1 MRRLRMPAHPGRSC
15 TGVGM
20 ATWTLLIYT
29 IPSEPSR
36 LRAAVW
42 RDVKKAGA
50 VYLRDG
56 VCALPERPETTAAFR
71 AIAERVRAS
80 NGQVTLVE
88 GARLDEARAVA
99 IVAEANA
106 TRAEEYREIAREA
119 ERFLAHTAR
128 EREHRLLT
136 EAELAVLEA
145 DLGKLRRWFE
155 QVSARDH
162 FGATGAEG
170 AVTLLARCDEAL
182 AEALDDVF
190 RRATE
195 GRP

>member
-1 MRRLRMPAHPGRSC
+1 M
-15 TGVGM
+15 V
-20 ATWTLLIYT
+20 TWTLLVYT
-29 IPSEPSR
+29 VPSEPSR

-56 VCALPERPETTAAFR
+56 VCALPERPETAAAFR

-80 NGQVTLVE
+80 NGQVTLVG
-88 GARLDEARAVA
+88 GAILDEERAVA
-99 IVAEANA
+99 VAAEANA

-119 ERFLAHTAR
+119 ERFLAHTAM
-128 EREHRLLT
+128 ERNHRLLT

-155 QVSARDH
+155 QVGARDH
-162 FGATGAEG
+162 FGATGADA
-170 AVTLLARCDEAL
+170 AVTLLERCDEAL
-182 AEALDDVF
+182 AAALDDVY
-190 RRATE
+190 RRTAE

>member
-1 MRRLRMPAHPGRSC
+1 
-15 TGVGM
+15 M

-42 RDVKKAGA
+42 REVKKAGA

-56 VCALPERPETTAAFR
+56 VCALPEGPETTAALR

-88 GARLDEARAVA
+88 GARLDEERAAAV
-99 IVAEANA
+99 VAEANA

-128 EREHRLLT
+128 EREHRLLM

-155 QVSARDH
+155 QVGARDH

-170 AVTLLARCDEAL
+170 AATLLARCDEAL
-182 AEALDDVF
+182 ADALDDVF
-190 RRATE
+190 RRAPE